1 MFSFTGNKKSMW
13 GTSNF
18 YGKGAIQFNTQW
30 KTVTARWKPDDAAA
44 QRMSTAMPT
53 MK

>member
-1 MFSFTGNKKSMW
+1 MFSFTGNKASMW

-30 KTVTARWKPDDAAA
+30 KTVTARWKPDEDEA
-44 QRMSTAMPT
+44 QKMSTAMPT

>member
-1 MFSFTGNKKSMW
+1 MFSFTGNKASMW

-18 YGKGAIQFNTQW
+18 YGKGAVSFFTQW
-30 KTVTARWKPDDAAA
+30 KTITARWKEEKDVA
-44 QRMSTAMPT
+44 QTLNTNFPV

>member
-18 YGKGAIQFNTQW
+18 YGKGAVNFNTQW
-30 KTVTARWKPDDAAA
+30 KTVTARWKEETDEG
-44 QRMSTAMPT
+44 MKLETNFPT